1 MKKEIGIWLNSDKA
15 VLISLKDGQNEQL
28 VTLESNIETRTRIP
42 GERKP
47 FSRLGNILAETSGR
61 LTNRRKQQMHQYFNQ
76 IIHSLD
82 QEAGEIYLFG
92 PSTAKIEL
100 EKELKKNPTFAH
112 KPVSI
117 ESADKMT
124 ERQMVARVKSHFV
137 KSNTK
142 NAKPIH

>member
-15 VLISLKDGQNEQL
+15 VLISLKDGQNEQIL
-28 VTLESNIETRTRIP
+28 TLESKIETRTRIP

-82 QEAGEIYLFG
+82 NEARELYLFG
-92 PSTAKIEL
+92 PSTAKIQL
-100 EKELKKNPTFAH
+100 EKELKKIPQFAQ
-112 KPVSI
+112 KPVII

-124 ERQMVARVKSHFV
+124 ERQMVARVKSHFE
-137 KSNTK
+137 KTQTQNGKTK
-142 NAKPIH
+142 H